1 MACMALVT
9 PAPSVDFRTGK
20 RDSAL
25 ARAVRLEEAA
35 ARGGTD
41 WYVSDQCLLSAARA
55 RSFAAW
61 VQSKIDAYPPG
72 TPGM

>member
-1 MACMALVT
+1 MACMALLT

-20 RDSAL
+20 RDA
-25 ARAVRLEEAA
+25 ARARAASLEAAA

-41 WYVSDQCLLSAARA
+41 WYAPDQCLLAAARA

-61 VQSKIDAYPPG
+61 VQSKIDAHPPG
-72 TPGM
+72 APGM